1 MKINLRKNIGVLFL
15 IIGGLILLQNI
26 KIFSGDVGS
35 IVFILIYGIL
45 SIYMLLTYSRR
56 KSQWWWLILG
66 IFLLGLALSNLSEII
81 PSLKSY
87 SSVIAVFFAGISFLI
102 IYLIDRLNWWALI
115 PGSVITS
122 LSVIRYLEVS
132 APEIQTNGIMFLG
145 LGIAFLILFL
155 VPIRNIRMNWPL
167 IPAVILFAIG
177 ATLSLNQDLNLI
189 SFIGPALLLLGG
201 ILVLIVSQ
209 KKN

>member
-1 MKINLRKNIGVLFL
+1 M
-15 IIGGLILLQNI
+15 
-26 KIFSGDVGS
+26 
-35 IVFILIYGIL
+35 
-45 SIYMLLTYSRR
+45 
-56 KSQWWWLILG
+56 
-66 IFLLGLALSNLSEII
+66 
-81 PSLKSY
+81 
-87 SSVIAVFFAGISFLI
+87 
-102 IYLIDRLNWWALI
+102 
-115 PGSVITS
+115 ITS
-122 LSVIRYLEVS
+122 LGVIRYLEVS

>member
-122 LSVIRYLEVS
+122 LGVIHYLEVS

>member
-122 LSVIRYLEVS
+122 LGVIRYLEVS